1 MIFPS
6 SPFSIVELFDVNW
19 DFIRSYILA
28 KISERL
34 RRGVNLVE
42 VCPSILSSLRLKF
55 EYTLVCENSKFM
67 VWNNLFSF
75 AQRHRRSCA
84 GQKEKFR
91 NAREQGPF
99 ANSGNEKNGLWNFEN
114 YKTCD
119 SFCCCRYIA
128 TILKYLMCIF
138 PIKYMLNKYYSKNN
152 KAFTYNTVSFGIFL
166 KAAAEMVDN
175 LLFCNN
181 LSTH

>member
-91 NAREQGPF
+91 NVSMWFLSYHGYRAKSWF
-99 ANSGNEKNGLWNFEN
+99 TNFGTHVSKDLSPIQEMRR
-114 YKTCD
+114 TD
-119 SFCCCRYIA
+119 FE
-128 TILKYLMCIF
+128 ILKITKHVIVF
-138 PIKYMLNKYYSKNN
+138 V
-152 KAFTYNTVSFGIFL
+152 AAGIL
-166 KAAAEMVDN
+166 Q
-175 LLFCNN
+175 LY
-181 LSTH
+181 